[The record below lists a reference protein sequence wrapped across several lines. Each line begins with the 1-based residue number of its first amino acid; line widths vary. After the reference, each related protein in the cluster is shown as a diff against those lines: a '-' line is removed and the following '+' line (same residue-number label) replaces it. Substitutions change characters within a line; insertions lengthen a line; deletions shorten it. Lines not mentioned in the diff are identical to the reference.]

1 MWSGTLMAQGDPR
14 PNPDELLARVTAE
27 EKRARSGRLKIFL
40 GYAAG
45 VGKTYTMLEFA
56 RQRKNERDVVV
67 AYVETH
73 GRKETENILQGLEV
87 IPRKQLEYQGVNLT
101 EMDLDAVLA
110 RHPDVA
116 IVDEYAHTNVPGS
129 RHAKR
134 YQDVEELLDAGI
146 DVYTTLNIQHLESL
160 RTVVAQVTDVWMRE
174 TVPDS
179 AVDRATDIELVDL
192 PPDELI
198 KRLQEGKVY
207 VPDQIAH
214 ATAQFFR
221 KGNLTALRELAMRT
235 AAQRVDVQMRAY
247 MEEKSISGPWP
258 TGERL
263 LVWISPDTASSNLV
277 RNARR
282 LAVQMGAEWFAVQV
296 ETPASIHMTA
306 QQREGLT
313 GSLRLAE
320 QLGGKVVNLQG
331 QTVSE
336 ALGTYARKYN
346 INKLVVGRPQHAR
359 WQEWFLGSTSDK
371 IARQNRDLDVFII
384 RARPEPRQKG
394 KRDFP
399 QLTLSARNIILAF
412 ILVGLAT
419 GLSALLRNFFD
430 PTNLVMI
437 YLLSTVVAAVYLG
450 PGPSIIVAILG
461 VLIFDLI
468 FIPPYF
474 TFAVA
479 DVRFLFSLIALLI
492 VGIIISYLTSQF
504 RRQTE
509 AAWQRERQTAA
520 LYPIFRRF

>member
-1 MWSGTLMAQGDPR
+1 MAQGDTR
-14 PNPDELLARVTAE
+14 PSPDELLARVTAE

-45 VGKTYTMLEFA
+45 VGKTYTMLQFA
-56 RQRKNERDVVV
+56 RQRKSERDVVV

-73 GRKETENILQGLEV
+73 GRKETEALLQGLEV
-87 IPRKQLEYQGVNLT
+87 TPRRQIEYQGVNIT

-110 RHPDVA
+110 RHPDLA

-134 YQDVEELLDAGI
+134 YQDVEELLDSGI
-146 DVYTTLNIQHLESL
+146 DVYTTLNIQHVESL

-179 AVDRATDIELVDL
+179 AVDRATDIELVDI

-207 VPDQIAH
+207 VPDQIAQ

-235 AAQRVDVQMRAY
+235 AAQRVDAQMRAY

-263 LVWISPDTASSNLV
+263 LVWINPDTASTNLV

-296 ETPASIHMTA
+296 ETPGSIHLTTE
-306 QQREGLT
+306 QREVLT
-313 GSLRLAE
+313 SSLRLAE
-320 QLGGKVVNLQG
+320 QLGGKVINLQG

-336 ALGTYARKYN
+336 ALGTYARNHN
-346 INKLVVGRPQHAR
+346 INKLVVGRPLQAR
-359 WQEWFLGSTSDK
+359 WQEWFLGSPSDK
-371 IARQNRDLDVFII
+371 IARQNRDLDVYII
-384 RARPEPRQKG
+384 RARPEPQQKA
-394 KRDFP
+394 KRAFP
-399 QLTLSARNIILAF
+399 N
-412 ILVGLAT
+412 
-419 GLSALLRNFFD
+419 
-430 PTNLVMI
+430 
-437 YLLSTVVAAVYLG
+437 
-450 PGPSIIVAILG
+450 
-461 VLIFDLI
+461 
-468 FIPPYF
+468 
-474 TFAVA
+474 
-479 DVRFLFSLIALLI
+479 
-492 VGIIISYLTSQF
+492 
-504 RRQTE
+504 
-509 AAWQRERQTAA
+509 
-520 LYPIFRRF
+520 